1 MGLVTNME
9 KNCWVFYFK
18 SPWRCHYDPFFQVV
32 VMTMYFLSPTH
43 LDSREYVVMATL
55 LNGMINVLF
64 SMNEILLFLPVGWT
78 EGIGQRW
85 LCNSLTSSLRP
96 TGLSRVYPHID
107 GHHPIPL
114 PLFLLDEVEVRV
126 FGRGVSEAGG
136 GRDRDL
142 TVIPIS
148 VELERIQDVLSI
160 GIHKIRPGLPQWMD
174 NVVDETN
181 LQKTTWMLLSSF
193 IINQKSKTFF

>member
-1 MGLVTNME
+1 
-9 KNCWVFYFK
+9 
-18 SPWRCHYDPFFQVV
+18 
-32 VMTMYFLSPTH
+32 MTMNFLSPTH

-64 SMNEILLFLPVGWT
+64 SMNEILLFLPVWWT
-78 EGIGQRW
+78 EGIGQGW
-85 LCNSLTSSLRP
+85 LCNSLTCSLRP

-107 GHHPIPL
+107 GNHPIPL

-126 FGRGVSEAGG
+126 FSRGVSEAGG

-142 TVIPIS
+142 TMIPVS

-160 GIHKIRPGLPQWMD
+160 RIHKIRPGLPQWMD

-193 IINQKSKTFF
+193 IINQKSKTLF